1 MTKNSNDPVEQ
12 KSHTQKPGRQ
22 IFSGHRF
29 SPKKTS
35 AVYENTSP
43 RSCLRWKPTGKI
55 FTTVG
60 LKWIPTGKMFT
71 DSTTKVGSEPPNGSN
86 EDITNPYE
94 CEETLNAPFLKEKK
108 APAYISSGLGYQ
120 LMTPRTI
127 SSGLY
132 FNPSPSFAQPV
143 LVAAVQEPIVS
154 TGTPSSTRI
163 DQDTP
168 STSTSQTIKE
178 A

>member
-1 MTKNSNDPVEQ
+1 

-43 RSCLRWKPTGKI
+43 RSCLRCKPTSKI

-71 DSTTKVGSEPPNGSN
+71 DSMTKVGSGPPNGSN

-94 CEETLNAPFLKEKK
+94 CEETLNGFKEFKSDEHELWHLQTTLQAPFLKEKK
-108 APAYISSGLGYQ
+108 GVRFSAL
-120 LMTPRTI
+120 
-127 SSGLY
+127 
-132 FNPSPSFAQPV
+132 
-143 LVAAVQEPIVS
+143 
-154 TGTPSSTRI
+154 
-163 DQDTP
+163 
-168 STSTSQTIKE
+168 
-178 A
+178 